1 MVKPFS
7 ERNVWEIIFSTPAA
21 IFYCTF
27 AEELHRASGSPN
39 GWAAVAAVVAAI
51 IVRGCIGFWVTTD
64 TSDSGRPVPPYDFGS
79 FVFFVPLV
87 GLIYLFVRYGMRGF
101 VPLGWYLLITLA
113 AAALAWL
120 PTAFAMIL
128 MHHRTI

>member
-1 MVKPFS
+1 MMKPFS

-27 AEELHRASGSPN
+27 AEELHRASGSSK
-39 GWAAVAAVVAAI
+39 GWAAVAAALAAFL
-51 IVRGCIGFWVTTD
+51 VRGCIGFWVATD
-64 TSDSGRPVPPYDFGS
+64 ASDGDRPAPYDFGS
-79 FVFFVPLV
+79 FVFFLPFL

-113 AAALAWL
+113 AAALVWL
-120 PTAFAMIL
+120 PTAFALIL